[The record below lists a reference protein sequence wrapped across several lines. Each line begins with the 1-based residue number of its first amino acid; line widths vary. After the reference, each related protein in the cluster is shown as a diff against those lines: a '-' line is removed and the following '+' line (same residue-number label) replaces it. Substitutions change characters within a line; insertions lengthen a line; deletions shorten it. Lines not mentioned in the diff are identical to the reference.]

1 MLDKIRN
8 KFAYWWDE
16 GYISWGGLVVAAVC
30 VGLGVLYYGFGIISH
45 STLVLLSG
53 LNVVAVFLFD
63 WYDERKRGRTFDAG
77 VSLLFVLLSLL
88 FL

>member
-1 MLDKIRN
+1 MMSKLRL
-8 KFAYWWDE
+8 WWDE
-16 GYISWGGLVVAAVC
+16 GYISWESLVVAAVC

-45 STLVLLSG
+45 SALVLLSG